1 MSEHWIILPVTER
14 IFPKWTYSKLP
25 FNKYLSS
32 TFYIPNT
39 MKGAKKK
46 KKKKTEN
53 KCDSYSHGV
62 YSLVG
67 ETVLNQV
74 ITQITL

>member
-1 MSEHWIILPVTER
+1 
-14 IFPKWTYSKLP
+14 
-25 FNKYLSS
+25 
-32 TFYIPNT
+32 
-39 MKGAKKK
+39 MKRAKKK

-53 KCDSYSHGV
+53 KYGSYSHGV

-74 ITQITL
+74 ITQQYNWKLWCIY